1 MWVKWGLIAK
11 KPKVEGEKGPVVRSE
26 LKSLFF
32 CFHNESAQSVSHAAY
47 VPLRSEGWVCTSF
60 STSCPLW
67 RLLPSIAPTTVTTAS
82 LLPPSFPT
90 MKSNRRC
97 AHPRR
102 RYVRLQLSPT
112 PHVSAPYAYRAT
124 PQRVHLSRSP
134 SRAAPPNYAPHPP
147 PAASLRLH
155 PSSLSLTSPSF
166 FPSFSLQ
173 PAVDSIDLTGE
184 DILFT
189 QNIPREAPQRSPTRD
204 QSVPD
209 DNDRSRRQTW

>member
-1 MWVKWGLIAK
+1 
-11 KPKVEGEKGPVVRSE
+11 
-26 LKSLFF
+26 
-32 CFHNESAQSVSHAAY
+32 
-47 VPLRSEGWVCTSF
+47 
-60 STSCPLW
+60 
-67 RLLPSIAPTTVTTAS
+67 
-82 LLPPSFPT
+82 

-134 SRAAPPNYAPHPP
+134 SRAAPPNYAPQPP
-147 PAASLRLH
+147 PAASLHLH

-209 DNDRSRRQTW
+209 DNDRAPEVEVGQLYSDRAAVMRGIADFAHRTNKEFVCDPLVRGGSGFKMSAPKSTPPSRRVVTPGC

>member
-1 MWVKWGLIAK
+1 MTQFF
-11 KPKVEGEKGPVVRSE
+11 E
-26 LKSLFF
+26 LESLFF

-47 VPLRSEGWVCTSF
+47 VPLRSEGWVCTFF

-112 PHVSAPYAYRAT
+112 LHVSAPYAYRAT

-134 SRAAPPNYAPHPP
+134 SRAAPPNYAPHPSPRRVP
-147 PAASLRLH
+147 P
-155 PSSLSLTSPSF
+155 SPSF
-166 FPSFSLQ
+166 LSLSHLSVLFSFFFP
-173 PAVDSIDLTGE
+173 PARRGLHRLDGRRHPVHAEHSS
-184 DILFT
+184 
-189 QNIPREAPQRSPTRD
+189 RSAAK
-204 QSVPD
+204 VPH
-209 DNDRSRRQTW
+209 S